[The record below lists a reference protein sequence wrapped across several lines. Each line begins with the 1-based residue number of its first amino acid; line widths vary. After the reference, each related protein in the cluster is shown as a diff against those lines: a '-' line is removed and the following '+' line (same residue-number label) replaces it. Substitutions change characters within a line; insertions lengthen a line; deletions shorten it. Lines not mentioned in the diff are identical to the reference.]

1 MLETPVQQRVRITAA
16 HAGLQLF
23 RNNSGACYDQTG
35 RLIRYGL
42 GNDSEQVNRRIK
54 SSDLIGWTPMLITAD
69 MVGRTVPV
77 FTGIEVKASD
87 WNPGKKLD
95 AHETA
100 QKTFIDLVLAA
111 GGKAGFANDP
121 ADVYRIMML

>member
-1 MLETPVQQRVRITAA
+1 MLETAVQQRIRLAAA

-23 RNNSGACYDQTG
+23 RNNSGACHDQTG

-54 SSDLIGWTPMLITAD
+54 SPDLIGWTPIFVTPD
-69 MVGRTVPV
+69 MVGKVVAV
-77 FTGIEVKASD
+77 FTGIECKASD
-87 WNPGKKLD
+87 WRPGKD
-95 AHETA
+95 RQREAA
-100 QKTFIDLVLAA
+100 QQTFIDLVLAA

-121 ADVYRIMML
+121 ADVYRIMQL